1 MATDINKL
9 LLIVSH
15 KWETK
20 GKFYADACAI
30 TKFHSKAVA
39 GVEED
44 TTTEHYVVCYT
55 IITNVIADV
64 TKLAAPPLPQ
74 LTASPKLSTR

>member
-9 LLIVSH
+9 LLIVSQ

-44 TTTEHYVVCYT
+44 TITVMLCCVLHNHHQCYC
-55 IITNVIADV
+55 
-64 TKLAAPPLPQ
+64 
-74 LTASPKLSTR
+74 